1 MSVIP
6 GRLSEAKEGKGTQ
19 GLPDSSREVSS
30 LLLLDPLPSAFG
42 LAGGDTGGIGDGGTC
57 LDGTA

>member
-42 LAGGDTGGIGDGGTC
+42 LAGGDGF
-57 LDGTA
+57 